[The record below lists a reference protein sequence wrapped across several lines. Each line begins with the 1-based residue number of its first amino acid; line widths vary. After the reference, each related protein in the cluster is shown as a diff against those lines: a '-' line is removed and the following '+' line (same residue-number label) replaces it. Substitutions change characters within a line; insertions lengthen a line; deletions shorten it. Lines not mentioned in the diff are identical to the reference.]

1 MSFCKILV
9 FGGTSEGR
17 VIYEAAGKRGIESV
31 LSVATN
37 YGKEVVDCGDAGIIV
52 NRLTEE
58 EMEELISHGFDLVVD
73 ATHPHAREVSPAI
86 KKACL
91 KIGVQLVRILR
102 EYRAGEENGE
112 DIIRFQ
118 NLSEAIDY
126 LNARE
131 GNVLAATG
139 AKEIFQYQNL
149 KDFRHRLYARVLPIE
164 ASIKVCREAGL
175 ESSRIIAMQGPFSA
189 ELNAALIK
197 EFHCRWLVT
206 KDTGVSGGFYEKL
219 QAAKLCGIG
228 SLVINAPE
236 EEGISL
242 KEALTMLESC

>member
-1 MSFCKILV
+1 MSFSKILV
-9 FGGTSEGR
+9 FGGTAEGR
-17 VIYEAAGKRGIESV
+17 IIYETARERGIDAV

-37 YGKEVVDCGDAGIIV
+37 YGKEVVDCSDGAIIV
-52 NRLTEE
+52 NRLTESG
-58 EMEELISHGFDLVVD
+58 MEELISHGFELVID

-91 KIGVQLVRILR
+91 KMGAPLVRILR
-102 EYRAGEENGE
+102 EFRADEAESK
-112 DIIRFQ
+112 DIIRFKS
-118 NLSEAIDY
+118 LSEAIEF
-126 LNARE
+126 LNDRE

-139 AKEIFQYQNL
+139 AKEIDRYRNL
-149 KDFRHRLYARVLPIE
+149 KDFRHRVYARVLPIE
-164 ASIKVCREAGL
+164 ASIKACREAGL

-189 ELNAALIK
+189 ELNAALIR

-228 SLVINAPE
+228 VLVINAPK

-242 KEALTMLESC
+242 QAALNMLEPF